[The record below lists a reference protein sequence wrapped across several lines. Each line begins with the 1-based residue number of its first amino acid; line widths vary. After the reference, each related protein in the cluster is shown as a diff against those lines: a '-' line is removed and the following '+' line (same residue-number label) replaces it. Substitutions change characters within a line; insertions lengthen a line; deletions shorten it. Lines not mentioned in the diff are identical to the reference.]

1 MRSLTIIFLLLLAA
15 CATPEQRAEDTA
27 SYINLNYGPLCE
39 KLGYAPGSEKH
50 RDCMVSMFNADEI
63 RSGAV
68 WSGGWVGVGRRR

>member
-1 MRSLTIIFLLLLAA
+1 MRFLLIIALFVLAS

-27 SYINLNYGPLCE
+27 SYINQNYGPLCE
-39 KLGYAPGSEKH
+39 KLGYVPGSEKH

-68 WSGGWVGVGRRR
+68 MGGGWRRRW